1 MKKLIIMIG
10 LLICSSIYSI
20 DVPAEFVIKHKEKL
34 KEITERNINK
44 YPKNYYM
51 QKRVSEEDFAS
62 FYEMYQIK
70 EKLGI
75 SND

>member
-1 MKKLIIMIG
+1 MKKLTITLALMLCAGISAIE
-10 LLICSSIYSI
+10 
-20 DVPAEFVIKHKEKL
+20 VPAEFVIKHKEKL